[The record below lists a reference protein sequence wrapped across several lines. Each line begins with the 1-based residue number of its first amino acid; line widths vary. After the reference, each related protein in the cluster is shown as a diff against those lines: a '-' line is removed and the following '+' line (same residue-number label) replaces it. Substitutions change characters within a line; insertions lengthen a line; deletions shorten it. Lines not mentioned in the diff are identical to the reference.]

1 MFCLL
6 VFISLYAT
14 LLRFSWCVSRVRVF
28 IFGSTIF
35 NIKKK
40 KRVTTLIELY
50 EDFTEYFLM

>member
-35 NIKKK
+35 NILK